1 MNFDRLREVLE
12 RLVVAGGVAHTH
24 TTLVRYCSELGLPPP
39 IEGVSKR
46 ERMESCFVEL
56 EDGDLPDIAERL
68 LQLHPPTAA
77 DRNSIQDLLWEDR
90 FPEVIKRTRREVA
103 RAIDGVA
110 LFLDARRFDSLLE
123 ALWVVDNDPLEMILG
138 ASSRSL
144 RSQID
149 RHIHHNP
156 GDWNAETLFDQL
168 GAFDCSDRRFSL
180 FLEGL
185 ASPDVRPDE
194 AEQRAFVAAVNLPL
208 NGAGLELRETG
219 AADGYPMFEVASLH
233 AGVRGA
239 AKNLI
244 FASSE
249 KPDLRF
255 RDAVN
260 NEIEIV
266 TNADKVLVYDRPI
279 GADGLRW
286 ADLLEWWSAK
296 EQITDQAEAKK
307 SLYLRLRDSLPTN
320 SPPQRRLFEAFYKG
334 FGQAVPHLPA
344 LVPEVWLHWDPQT
357 VNRRGRDALFRF
369 RMDFLLLL
377 PHRVRV
383 VIEVDGKHHY
393 CDGEGRGDV
402 DRYAAMMHADR
413 DLRLAGYEV
422 FRFGAAELMSSEADL
437 LVKNF
442 FEALFKRHAIRA

>member
-1 MNFDRLREVLE
+1 
-12 RLVVAGGVAHTH
+12 VA
-24 TTLVRYCSELGLPPP
+24 
-39 IEGVSKR
+39 K
-46 ERMESCFVEL
+46 
-56 EDGDLPDIAERL
+56 
-68 LQLHPPTAA
+68 
-77 DRNSIQDLLWEDR
+77 
-90 FPEVIKRTRREVA
+90 
-103 RAIDGVA
+103 AIDGVA
-110 LFLDARRFDSLLE
+110 LFLDARHFDSLLE
-123 ALWVVDNDPLEMILG
+123 ALWVVDSDPLEMILG
-138 ASSRSL
+138 ATSKSL

-149 RHIHHNP
+149 RHIHRNP
-156 GDWNAETLFDQL
+156 GDWNAEEFFERL
-168 GAFDCSDRRFSL
+168 GAFDSSDRRFSL

-194 AEQRAFVAAVNLPL
+194 AEQRAFVAVINLPL

-219 AADGYPMFEVASLH
+219 SVNGYPVFEVASVH

-260 NEIEIV
+260 NDIEIV

-279 GADGLRW
+279 GTDGLRW
-286 ADLLEWWSAK
+286 VDLLGWWSAK
-296 EQITDQAEAKK
+296 EQIADQAEAKK

-320 SPPQRRLFEAFYKG
+320 SPPQRKLFEAFYKG

-344 LVPEVWLHWDPQT
+344 LLPEVWLHWDPQT
-357 VNRRGRDALFRF
+357 ATRRGRHALFRF

-393 CDGEGRGDV
+393 CDEEGRGDV
-402 DRYAAMMHADR
+402 GRYAAMMHADR

-422 FRFGAAELMSSEADL
+422 FRFGAAELLSEGTDL

>member
-1 MNFDRLREVLE
+1 MNFGRLREVLE

-24 TTLVRYCSELGLPPP
+24 TTLVRYCSELGLPQP

-68 LQLHPPTAA
+68 LQLHPPSAA
-77 DRNSIQDLLWEDR
+77 DRNSVQDLLWEDR

-110 LFLDARRFDSLLE
+110 LFLDTRHFDILLE
-123 ALWVVDNDPLEMILG
+123 ALWVVDNDPLEIILG
-138 ASSRSL
+138 ASSTSL

-156 GDWNAETLFDQL
+156 GDWNAEEFFDRL
-168 GAFDCSDRRFSL
+168 GAFDSSDRRFSL

-194 AEQRAFVAAVNLPL
+194 AEQRAFVAAVNAPL
-208 NGAGLELRETG
+208 NGAGLELREVG
-219 AADGYPMFEVASLH
+219 SADGYPVFEVASLH

-279 GADGLRW
+279 GAAGLRW

-296 EQITDQAEAKK
+296 EQITDPAEAKK

-320 SPPQRRLFEAFYKG
+320 SPPQRSLFEAFYRG

-402 DRYAAMMHADR
+402 GKYAAMMHADR

-422 FRFGAAELMSSEADL
+422 FRFGAAELLSSEADQ